1 MSVFHVLVIDDN
13 PADVRLTIQAIAEA
27 GIPCGITIATDA
39 DTAMQRLATLDKLPD
54 LILLDLNMP
63 GRSGAQVVTELK
75 SSPRTR
81 NIPVIMLSNS
91 TSEVDIESAYRASAN
106 CYIVKPPSFEDYAG
120 VISAL
125 SSFWFNVAMLP
136 TQSRK
141 ITVQ

>member
-1 MSVFHVLVIDDN
+1 MTAFHLLVIDDN

-27 GIPCGITIATDA
+27 GLPCGITIANDGE
-39 DTAMQRLATLDKLPD
+39 TAIQRLATLEKLPD

-63 GRSGAQVVTELK
+63 GKSGVQVVAELK

-81 NIPVIMLSNS
+81 NIPVIMLSSS

-106 CYIVKPPSFEDYAG
+106 CYIVKPLTFEAYAG
-120 VISAL
+120 VIAAL

-136 TQSRK
+136 TQKRE
-141 ITVQ
+141 ITIH